1 MKGLFQNRF
10 RRSSHG
16 RRRSRGVSLAMS
28 LERLEPRLALAG
40 DVSRPLLEATTRL
53 YMDPSMHGP
62 QPVVMSKSQVVG
74 HDVKS
79 FVISRVPEGSVVEKL
94 DTATNTWVDVSTK
107 PTSSNPRE
115 LLRLL
120 QNRLIQQ
127 GDSLRWT
134 PTAGTASSVQQAFE
148 MIGWDDRS
156 QPRPRPQG
164 VPQAVQNIVATFD
177 SLGDL
182 VVTWDALSSG
192 EASEDIRYT
201 VTMTTTT
208 AAGSSTQRHVTASTS
223 AVYPGLSP
231 RNVHSFSVT
240 ASNTVGTGDG
250 SQSIDGPP
258 RVAYL
263 GDTGISSTDNLTSD
277 RTPTL
282 TGRVLGDASHV
293 RVVIEGDS
301 SDLIP
306 IVDGTWTYTVPATAP
321 LADGD
326 YSFFAVPINTLGE
339 AGAPSQARE
348 FTVSAQRPATPT
360 FGLADDTDTGIKG
373 DGQTILEQVSINGFT
388 DPDKIV
394 RVSIDG
400 VPVVLAKSDS
410 TTGAWQCP
418 LPKLFSGSF
427 DITAVAISPSG
438 VVSPTA
444 TLKLTISGV
453 RTVMLGAAS
462 GQPIELTPYHILGN
476 QTPGFIVTKVHEG
489 VLEKSVDGSNWNS
502 IPPGEVEVTLA
513 ALQSPE
519 SARAVGFAERVRWS
533 PSLETQGTRAAFD
546 VIPLDVLGGTI
557 APLPEVE
564 TVPGK
569 LVNPA
574 VAYQEESG
582 ATLSWSDPVD
592 GLESDSTR
600 YSVRVTQADG
610 RTLLYNVDSSVHEI
624 AIPDSGKLR
633 SALFWSAIS
642 AGASGRFSYSA
653 KLEQQLQNRLEFS
666 VLSQIS
672 AANLEQQARM
682 QLDSSPTPVVG
693 QQHGFVLGKT
703 HESLAYLEVKAVP
716 DEEEAAQGL
725 EAGTFPVV
733 SFDSNKLTS
742 GQLASLKEN
751 PILAKEMFPGTVEG
765 EVQPDQVR
773 VHFQAGE
780 ELEIAGNVDPSIRDR
795 ATIIVE
801 ETEVLAGNKLGIWRP
816 VANVDIG
823 ADGAY
828 SYLHKVR
835 YGQTSV
841 RVRLEL
847 TDVAPD
853 PSPQMTTFT
862 ATQDTSTQ
870 QAVISTPIDL
880 NYNKF
885 GITTE
890 GWSVPDQQGFDGHG
904 NYYSSGWTSD
914 STYGRDTAVLNYA
927 QLEFPIGPI
936 PVEGSQA
943 NNNGRNNSSQNTFN
957 YLQANGQVASYGQ
970 VIDVDVPAADEGWNS
985 VLYLA
990 GAGKNGDQ
998 LSQQITLEFIE
1009 ADGSTTQEIWT
1020 QSFTDWANN
1029 GDSSPP
1035 TTYRGEHLIKKN
1047 SERIN
1052 QVGNYA
1058 KGIPAYLFAYGY
1070 ALANRQLKSITLPN
1084 NQDIG
1089 IVSAI
1094 VATAPKIFEREV
1106 QSYVLGHMNLTGV
1119 DMVALTLIN
1128 ESNVGAGGSALEF
1141 FLADQPNDESVYTSK
1156 SVTVPMGEHRTIAY
1170 VGTNAASVLAFTM
1183 QKASNVVGGTASTYI
1198 PQWSRGKSNNPQK
1211 YAANITPSL
1220 NGRIAPGQHWTLT
1233 IQNAGAGFWG
1243 WIDRPSARH
1252 GLWEGGL
1259 PYGSGKKNPP
1269 GAEFKMLTQ
1278 AEIDLGDQ
1286 PEWAKV
1292 LEKVAG
1298 FAVITVAT
1306 MGVGIALAPAE
1317 ATAAAAG
1324 IAEADSVVTEAEVDE
1339 SVVTQTQ
1346 NDVGWAYEHNRAR
1359 AFSLDLDLSGISE
1372 ADDMWD
1378 FPVEEEEKEF
1388 LASDDGSLIVQV
1400 SQDEEQLEEDEAVVR
1415 SDAKAVVVD
1424 VDYEAMAILRGLGME
1439 EDFFLEDMV
1448 WESGVS
1454 SEVVGI
1460 DLAEDAIDRL
1470 EISFESALAPAEI
1483 PPALQDS
1490 FVSLEDVL
1498 GGQVQS
1504 DVELYAGDTPWIAD
1518 VSYDDMEAID
1528 QALYDEEQNVFKDG
1542 FEYVQLSPFSEEDW
1556 EFAQEQFAGFFDLSN
1571 SFDLS
1576 N

>member
-1 MKGLFQNRF
+1 MKVLFQT
-10 RRSSHG
+10 RRTRTSHRPRV
-16 RRRSRGVSLAMS
+16 RRTGFAAACVAA
-28 LERLEPRLALAG
+28 ERLEPRQMLAADGL
-40 DVSRPLLEATTRL
+40 RPLLEQASTL
-53 YMDPSMHGP
+53 VMDASMGP
-62 QPVVMSKSQVVG
+62 NPVVMSKSQVVG
-74 HDVKS
+74 TDVKS
-79 FVISRVPEGSVVEKL
+79 FVISHVPEGSVVEKWDAL
-94 DTATNTWVDVSTK
+94 KEQWVDVSTM
-107 PTSSNPRE
+107 PTSSNPQE
-115 LLRLL
+115 LMRLL
-120 QNRLIQQ
+120 SNRYIKEGDTIQW
-127 GDSLRWT
+127 R
-134 PTAGTASSVQQAFE
+134 PKAGVAAAAQQAFE
-148 MIGWDDRS
+148 MIGWDDGS

-208 AAGSSTQRHVTASTS
+208 AAGSSTQTHVTASTS

-231 RNVHSFSVT
+231 RNVHSFSVM
-240 ASNTVGTGDG
+240 ASNNVGTGDG
-250 SQSIDGPP
+250 SQAIDGPP

-263 GDTGISSTDNLTSD
+263 GDTGISNTDNLTSD

-321 LADGD
+321 LADGN
-326 YSFFAVPINTLGE
+326 YSFYAVPINTLGE
-339 AGAPSQARE
+339 AGAPSRARE

-360 FGLADDTDTGIKG
+360 FGLADDADTGIKG

-438 VVSPTA
+438 VVSSTA

-502 IPPGEVEVTLA
+502 VPPEEVEVTLA

-533 PSLETQGTRAAFD
+533 PSLEAQGTRAAFD
-546 VIPLDVLGGTI
+546 VIPLNVLGGTI

-633 SALFWSAIS
+633 SALFWSATS
-642 AGASGRFSYSA
+642 AGASGRFIYSA

-703 HESLAYLEVKAVP
+703 HENLAYLEVRAVP
-716 DEEEAAQGL
+716 DAEEAAQGL

-751 PILAKEMFPGTVEG
+751 PILAKEMFPGTEEG

-780 ELEIAGNVDPSIRDR
+780 QLEIAGNVDPSIRDR

-816 VANVDIG
+816 VANIDVG

-862 ATQDTSTQ
+862 ATQDTATQ

-880 NYNKF
+880 NYNAF

-890 GWSVPDQQGFDGHG
+890 GWSVPDHQGFDGHG

-914 STYGRDTAVLNYA
+914 STYGRDTAVLNFT

-943 NNNGRNNSSQNTFN
+943 NNNDKNNSSENTFN
-957 YLQANGQVASYGQ
+957 YLQANSQDAVYGQ

-1047 SERIN
+1047 SERIK
-1052 QVGNYA
+1052 QDGNYA
-1058 KGIPAYLFAYGY
+1058 DGIPAYLFGYGY

-1084 NQDIG
+1084 NANIG

-1106 QSYVLGHMNLTGV
+1106 QSYVLGHINLTGV

-1243 WIDRPSARH
+1243 WINRPSARH

-1278 AEIDLGDQ
+1278 AEIALGDQ

-1292 LEKVAG
+1292 IEEVAG
-1298 FAVITVAT
+1298 TVVITVAT

-1317 ATAAAAG
+1317 AGAAATG
-1324 IAEADSVVTEAEVDE
+1324 LAEADAAVEDAEVDKE
-1339 SVVTQTQ
+1339 AVSQAKNEVGGGYEQT
-1346 NDVGWAYEHNRAR
+1346 RAR
-1359 AFSLDLDLSGISE
+1359 AFSLDLDISGIELNEVPFVEDTESE
-1372 ADDMWD
+1372 I
-1378 FPVEEEEKEF
+1378 

-1415 SDAKAVVVD
+1415 RDAEAVVVD
-1424 VDYEAMAILRGLGME
+1424 VDNVAMGILRGLGMQ
-1439 EDFFLEDMV
+1439 EDFLLESMF
-1448 WESGVS
+1448 WEEGVS

-1460 DLAEDAIDRL
+1460 DVAEDAIDRL
-1470 EISFESALAPAEI
+1470 VISFESEVAPAVV
-1483 PPALQDS
+1483 PPALADS
-1490 FVSLEDVL
+1490 FISLESIL
-1498 GGQVQS
+1498 GEQVES
-1504 DVELYAGDTPWIAD
+1504 DVEVYAGDTPWIAD

-1528 QALYDEEQNVFKDG
+1528 RALYDEEQNVWKDG
-1542 FEYVQLSPFSEEDW
+1542 WVSYELAPFSAEDF
-1556 EFAQEQFAGFFDLSN
+1556 EFFQEQAAGFFDLS
-1571 SFDLS
+1571 DL
-1576 N
+1576 